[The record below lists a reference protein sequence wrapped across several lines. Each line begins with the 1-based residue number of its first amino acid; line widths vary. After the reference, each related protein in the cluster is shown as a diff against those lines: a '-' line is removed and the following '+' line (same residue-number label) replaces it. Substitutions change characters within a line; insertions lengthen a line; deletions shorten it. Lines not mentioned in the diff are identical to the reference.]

1 MNTRQLATTLG
12 VTKQSVIRWV
22 RWGCP
27 HQRRLRGLQVL
38 YEFDLRAVKH
48 WREKYLLPPPP
59 RYW

>member
-1 MNTRQLATTLG
+1 MNTRILATTLS

-27 HQRRLRGLQVL
+27 HRRTFKGLVVM
-38 YEFDLRAVKH
+38 YEFNLEEVKK